1 MIRTPRALTESGQEG
16 GTGLGA
22 LLAENEYLLARI
34 QRLAHI
40 GCWEWF
46 VDTGMLRWS
55 EETFRIFG
63 RDPDA
68 FVPSLESL
76 DAAIH
81 PEDLAA
87 FRQAREQALRE
98 GGAAR
103 FEHRIVRPDGD
114 IRHVVELMEYSRDT
128 HGQLAHASGT
138 VQDVTNRTQVLSALR
153 ASEERLKHA
162 EDLRAEIAARKC
174 AEVALRRREREFATL
189 VEHSPDIIMRFDR
202 QLRHLYV
209 SPAVRRVVDRDP
221 REWLG
226 KTCAEVGFPEHWCR
240 YWESVLERVF
250 RTGEPAQEEYDY
262 EGDRGTVTLDWRLV
276 PEFDADGQV
285 ETVLSIFR
293 DITAIRQAE
302 ARRLAAEERF
312 RMLIEHSPDG
322 LALNDAQGR
331 VVFQSPS
338 LQRILGYSPD
348 ELLGSGSHDLIHPED
363 MPRIQHE
370 VMPSLLSAPGA
381 VVRVPMRMRHKDGR
395 WRHLDTVATNMLHV
409 ASVEAIVINYRDIT
423 PEVEALDA
431 QQKAEAELAAQQ
443 LMAVRADRLRSL
455 GEMAAGIAHELNQP
469 VGGIRALAEQN
480 LIALRRKW
488 RITPAE
494 LEQELRLIVEQADR
508 MSHIINHVRMFARD
522 AGSPAVQAVDLNEVV
537 ASSVGLVGA
546 QLRAR
551 GIVVKLD
558 LLKPLPPVDA
568 NPFSLEEVLLNLLRN
583 AEQAIGT
590 DDADEGGR
598 IGIRTCVV
606 TDAAQRWIRVDV
618 SDTGSGIPPEIEGR
632 LFEPFFTTK
641 DPDAGSGLGLPICRS
656 IVESYGGHIRLESRP
671 GEGVTAVV
679 LLPVVY
685 VVEASI
691 GGGED

>member
-1 MIRTPRALTESGQEG
+1 MIRAANALTESGHEEG
-16 GTGLGA
+16 AGLGE
-22 LLAENEYLLARI
+22 LLADNQSLLERI

-46 VDTGMLRWS
+46 VDTGVLRWS

-63 RDPDA
+63 RDPAA

-103 FEHRIVRPDGD
+103 FEHRIIRPDGD
-114 IRHVVELMEYSRDT
+114 IRYVVELTEYSRDA
-128 HGQLAHASGT
+128 HGQLVHASGT
-138 VQDVTNRTQVLSALR
+138 VQDVTDRTQVLSALR

-162 EDLRAEIAARKC
+162 EDLRAEVAARRR
-174 AEVALRRREREFATL
+174 AEVALRRREREVATL

-221 REWLG
+221 CEWLG
-226 KTCAEVGFPEHWCR
+226 KTCAEVGFAEHWCC

-250 RTGEPAQEEYDY
+250 RTGKPAQEEYDY

-293 DITAIRQAE
+293 DITPIREAE

-331 VVFQSPS
+331 IVFQSPS

-348 ELLGSGSHDLIHPED
+348 ELEGSGSHDLIHPED
-363 MPRIQHE
+363 IPRIQHE
-370 VMPSLLSAPGA
+370 VMPALLSAPGA

-423 PEVEALDA
+423 PEVEALEA
-431 QQKAEAELAAQQ
+431 QRKAEAELAAQQ
-443 LMAVRADRLRSL
+443 VMAVRADRLRSL

-488 RITPAE
+488 RITPLE

-522 AGSPAVQAVDLNEVV
+522 AGSPAVQAVDVNEVV
-537 ASSVGLVGA
+537 ESSVGLVGE

-551 GIVVKLD
+551 GIAVELD
-558 LLKPLPPVDA
+558 LQKSLPPVDA
-568 NPFSLEEVLLNLLRN
+568 NPFSLEEVLLNLVRN
-583 AEQAIGT
+583 AEQAIGS
-590 DDADEGGR
+590 DDAGKGGR
-598 IGIRTCVV
+598 VGIRTCIS
-606 TDAAQRWIRVDV
+606 TDAGRRWIRVEV
-618 SDTGSGIPPEIEGR
+618 SDTGSGIPPEIESR

-671 GEGVTAVV
+671 GQGATAVV
-679 LLPVVY
+679 LLPVSSGPGAVPGD
-685 VVEASI
+685 A
-691 GGGED
+691 G